1 LANEQRM
8 AMAAHNAAQ
17 MLQLLEQNTRLTE
30 MTKALTERVETLT
43 IEMHGHFVKKKTDP
57 V

>member
-1 LANEQRM
+1 
-8 AMAAHNAAQ
+8 

-43 IEMHGHFVKKKTDP
+43 VDMHGHFVKKKADS